1 MAAFFTS
8 ARRPWLLGLCSFILI
23 VVTWLWLVVCF
34 SVRVQA
40 WWNST
45 FWLFA
50 GFAGAIVLALRGI
63 RSVIG
68 IVALLLAFSS
78 FAVLFIIHF
87 G

>member
-1 MAAFFTS
+1 MAARFVLIHPD
-8 ARRPWLLGLCSFILI
+8 RRYLALADRVLQRSRAG
-23 VVTWLWLVVCF
+23 VVEFYVL
-34 SVRVQA
+34 A
-40 WWNST
+40 
-45 FWLFA
+45 FA

-78 FAVLFIIHF
+78 FALLFIIHF